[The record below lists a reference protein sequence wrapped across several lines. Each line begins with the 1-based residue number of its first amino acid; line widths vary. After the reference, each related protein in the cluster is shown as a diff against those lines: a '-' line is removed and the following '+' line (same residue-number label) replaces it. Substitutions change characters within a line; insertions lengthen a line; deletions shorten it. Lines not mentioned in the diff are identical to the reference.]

1 MNVDVIIRWRNQ
13 KPSRIDR
20 IALTRKR
27 YRHRS
32 HARQNLI
39 KVAAAAANVQD
50 DKERGGNVGVEFV
63 DHLLQRV
70 HTPRRTAD
78 GYYGEAANLR
88 LVVTSKDIA
97 HPIHS

>member
-1 MNVDVIIRWRNQ
+1 MDVDVIIRWRNQ

-32 HARQNLI
+32 HAGQNLI
-39 KVAAAAANVQD
+39 KVAAAAPDVQD

-63 DHLLQRV
+63 DDLLQRF
-70 HTPRRTAD
+70 HAPGRTAD
-78 GYYGEAANLR
+78 RYYGKAANLR
-88 LVVTSKDIA
+88 LVVMSNDIA